1 MASAVHR
8 RVPAM
13 TGRIVTTSSVER
25 VARLLYDDALRIVRS
40 LVGRDHELGAEDI
53 CDIAWTVALWVAI
66 DLAETEVDP
75 VTEVSALNGDM
86 LEKRA
91 RAEIRDFRSFR
102 VPRVRLAS
110 GAGSVRVRVAI
121 AECDVDSL
129 ADLRVSLPSGL
140 AQLLAQ
146 LEAGLSAS
154 QKAVLP
160 HNRSREAALTPA
172 ERKRLE
178 RVMQRLREQAP
189 RCLRLASEV
198 ADYFDNL

>member
-1 MASAVHR
+1 MASAVQS

-25 VARLLYDDALRIVRS
+25 VARLLHDDALRIVRL
-40 LVGRDHELGAEDI
+40 LVGRDYELGPEDI
-53 CDIAWTVALWVAI
+53 GDIAWTVALWVAI
-66 DLAETEVDP
+66 HLTETEVDP
-75 VTEVSALNGDM
+75 VTEVSALNGYV

-102 VPRVRLAS
+102 IPRVRLAS

-129 ADLRVSLPSGL
+129 ADLRVPAQPDL

-146 LEAGLSAS
+146 LEAGLSAP
-154 QKAVLP
+154 QKAVLL
-160 HNRSREAALTPA
+160 HNRSSDAALTPA

-178 RVMQRLREQAP
+178 RVMQRLRETAP